1 MSSHPGHNERADST
15 NLHEGTRYLVVS
27 YAVRC
32 GFSLK
37 IWEPFPGVY
46 RGRVPGR
53 EFSDWLVFE
62 NGSYVFSLAESQIQE
77 LQLL

>member
-1 MSSHPGHNERADST
+1 MPSHHGQCERADSSE
-15 NLHEGTRYLVVS
+15 LQEGTRYLVVS

-46 RGRVPGR
+46 RGRIPGR
-53 EFSDWLVFE
+53 EFSDWLIFD
-62 NGSYVFSLAESQIQE
+62 NGSYEFSLAESQIQE